1 MPPHAIVLSVNQLS
15 RRCLGCYGHE
25 WIETPN
31 LDRLAS
37 RGVVFDHSFASPV
50 PESALCHAA
59 ASFCE
64 RLRADGIVVRQLQEP
79 AADDTDDVSQTS
91 FARLVTEAENSLVEL
106 SRNTTVP
113 WLLWLESPGI
123 GWPGLATSQFV
134 ELYADELEDDVP
146 AELMEIREIEVAYA
160 ALLTQFDHLLG
171 RLLATIDRLFGDT
184 PPLIVLVA
192 NHGQSVCEAEMLAPF
207 ADRSPEQ
214 DSDAS
219 SFRDE
224 LVHVPLLIANATR
237 ESLGSRRFELVT
249 PADALPTLN
258 EWLRSSPATVE
269 RDAASLLPLLKN
281 EDCSWR
287 SELFLFDADGHA
299 AIRTEEFL
307 FVQPDAATKNES
319 NLPADPIDD
328 SVSGLFLK
336 PEDAWE
342 VNNVAEQHPEQVA
355 TLRDALQTWLR
366 SQ

>member
-1 MPPHAIVLSVNQLS
+1 MPPRAIILNLNQLS

-37 RGVVFDHSFASPV
+37 RGVVFDHCFASPV

-64 RLRADGIVVRQLQEP
+64 RLRVDGIVVRQLQEP
-79 AADDTDDVSQTS
+79 AANDTDDVSLTS
-91 FARLVTEAENSLVEL
+91 FARLVTKAENSLAEL
-106 SRNTTVP
+106 SRDTTVP

-146 AELMEIREIEVAYA
+146 AELMEIREVEVAYA

-171 RLLATIDRLFGDT
+171 RLLATIDRLFGDA

-207 ADRSPEQ
+207 ADRSAEQ
-214 DSDAS
+214 AADVGH
-219 SFRDE
+219 FRDE
-224 LVHVPLLIANATR
+224 LVHVPLLIANATS
-237 ESLGSRRFELVT
+237 ESLGSRRTELVT
-249 PADALPTLN
+249 PADVLPTLN
-258 EWLRSSPATVE
+258 DWFGQSPTVVE
-269 RDAASLLPLLKN
+269 RDAISFLPLLKN
-281 EDCSWR
+281 VDCSWR
-287 SELFLFDADGHA
+287 SVLFLLDANGHA

-307 FVQPDAATKNES
+307 FVQPDAVTKNKS
-319 NLPADPIDD
+319 NLPVDQIDD
-328 SVSGLFLK
+328 SASGLFLK

-355 TLRDALQTWLR
+355 TLRDALRAWLH
-366 SQ
+366 S